1 MEEQVARN
9 SLAFYRFII
18 AIFLH
23 KGQEF
28 EGRKGYPVRIV
39 NDYCVLV
46 FLCYWESIN

>member
-28 EGRKGYPVRIV
+28 EGTKGIPVRIV
-39 NDYCVLV
+39 HQMFRDELDSY
-46 FLCYWESIN
+46 ST